1 MCTQREMPARS
12 HLENFGFLQQ
22 RAGAVEPPDL
32 IPNGELAFGG
42 QKVVPV
48 AATGSDKG
56 VPSLI
61 SRNA

>member
-1 MCTQREMPARS
+1 MAARS
-12 HLENFGFLQQ
+12 HLENFGFFQQ
-22 RAGAVEPPDL
+22 CAGAVEPSDL
-32 IPNGELAFGG
+32 IPNRELALGG

-48 AATGSDKG
+48 AATGSDQG